1 MKLSLAGATAIAG
14 VVGAAMVARIAYGT
28 AARSSQ
34 VFGPSIY
41 RGDGKRRSVALTFD
55 DGPSESSLQ
64 LIDYLDSEGI
74 PATFF
79 QCGMNVER
87 HPDIARTIHEA
98 GHEIGNHTYS
108 HPRLCP
114 RLGWP
119 IQYRSP
125 AFIEQEFSKT
135 QHSIEWATGVR
146 PKLMRAPYGFRWYG
160 VAAAQKKL
168 GLLGVMWT
176 VIGRDWEWPA
186 YAIADLV
193 LRRTTPGGIIC
204 LHDGR
209 DVQQKPDISQT
220 LAALRRIIPEL
231 KDSGYTFETVSSL
244 MQPSLPEFQTSPA
257 YARS

>member
-1 MKLSLAGATAIAG
+1 MKLRFADTVAMAG
-14 VVGAAMVARIAYGT
+14 VVGTAMTARIVYGT

-34 VFGPSIY
+34 VFGPSVY
-41 RGDGKRRSVALTFD
+41 RGDGKRRSIALTFD
-55 DGPSESSLQ
+55 DGPSESSLRV
-64 LIDYLDSEGI
+64 IEYLAEQGV

-87 HPDIARTIHEA
+87 HPQIARTIHEA
-98 GHEIGNHTYS
+98 GYEIGNHTYS

-119 IQYRSP
+119 LEYKSP
-125 AFIEQEFSKT
+125 AFIEQEFAKT
-135 QHSIEWATGVR
+135 QNSIEGATGLR

-186 YAIADLV
+186 YAIAELV

-209 DVQQKPDISQT
+209 DVQPKSDISQT

-231 KDSGYTFETVSSL
+231 KDRGYTFESVSSL
-244 MQPSLPEFQTSPA
+244 LQPTLCGFQTAPV
-257 YARS
+257 YARF